1 MDRRQFIL
9 RGGALGCS
17 VAASPLITPIAMASA
32 PWDTRLIVI
41 LLRGAMDGLDA
52 VRPVGD
58 PDFAGL
64 RPDITG
70 SAAHH
75 DLNGFFAMREDL
87 GELMPMWQA
96 GELSFVHAV
105 STPYRDKR
113 SHFDGQDLLEAGI
126 PSLEAGLRDG
136 WLNRLI
142 QTQGGLES
150 NIAFAVGQ
158 EQMLILS
165 GDAETSSWAPRRRL
179 SLDPATER
187 LLELVM
193 HDDPLFREASAAAL
207 DITESIE
214 NSSGMMQGQGGGSHR
229 QLARFTAARLR
240 EETRIASFSLTGW
253 DTHLRQ
259 GRSISTPL
267 RRLASTLVT
276 LKEELG
282 DVWGKTAIVCMTEFG
297 RTARQNGSDG
307 TDHGTG
313 GAMVLAGGAIRG
325 GQVVSDWPGLSEA
338 QLYDRRDLLP
348 TRDVRAH
355 AAWIMR
361 GLFGLPTSTFETA
374 VFPGLEMGA
383 DPGLL
388 L

>member
-1 MDRRQFIL
+1 MDRRRFLL

-17 VAASPLITPIAMASA
+17 LAASPFVTPIALASA
-32 PWDTRLIVI
+32 PWDTRLVVI
-41 LLRGAMDGLDA
+41 LLRGAMDGLDV

-64 RPDITG
+64 RPGI
-70 SAAHH
+70 SASAGQI
-75 DLNGFFAMREDL
+75 DLNGFFALREDL
-87 GELMPMWQA
+87 AELMPLWQA

-126 PSLEAGLRDG
+126 PSLETGLRDG

-142 QTQGGLES
+142 GAQGGLRAD
-150 NIAFAVGQ
+150 IAYAVGQ

-165 GDAETSSWAPRRRL
+165 GDADTSSWAPRRSL
-179 SLDPATER
+179 TLDPATER

-214 NSSGMMQGQGGGSHR
+214 NTMDMAGNGGGAHR
-229 QLARFTAARLR
+229 ELARFAAARLR

-253 DTHLRQ
+253 DTHLNQ
-259 GRSISTPL
+259 GRSIATPL

-276 LKEELG
+276 LKEGLG
-282 DVWGKTAIVCMTEFG
+282 DVWGRTAVVCLTEFG

-338 QLYDRRDLLP
+338 QLYDRRDLMP

-361 GLFGLPTSTFETA
+361 GLFGLPVGVFETA
-374 VFPGLEMGA
+374 IFPGLDMGA